1 MSMTQEEILQ
11 LINTVVAANA
21 ESQKEFARELA
32 QQIANPPKTEEELKA
47 QKVLWEARC
56 EAASMDE
63 AARARKRDFCVPSMT
78 DRPHRRPMNIF
89 QGLHAGQS
97 VIVWKMTQYSSR
109 DPETKQTLLSN
120 PTPVGVC
127 QWCLT
132 EFKPGDPDYAEAL
145 SWGTNQMAHKADMNV
160 HTGDWA

>member
-1 MSMTQEEILQ
+1 MTQEEILQ

-109 DPETKQTLLSN
+109 DPETKQTLQIGLLRPVHDRPATSQAHEYLSGFARWTVSHRMEDDAIQF
-120 PTPVGVC
+120 PR
-127 QWCLT
+127 
-132 EFKPGDPDYAEAL
+132 PG
-145 SWGTNQMAHKADMNV
+145 NQAD
-160 HTGDWA
+160 TSQ